1 MKFRLN
7 KNSMFLLL
15 SSTLFLAYHGNTA
28 TQTAKHVPVQSF
40 TKQYPKAQENEF
52 HFVVLGDSQFHDT
65 AKFNRIIDQ
74 TALLMP
80 SFVIQV
86 GDLIEGYN
94 NDADAVEKEWS
105 RFKNQINPLLPI
117 PFLPVPGNHDVY
129 NADRKVDKA
138 LERLYENHWGKL
150 YKSFQYK
157 NAHFF
162 LINTDS
168 VEAQNA
174 IGPKQMTWLD
184 QELKGSSSTHKFA
197 FMHKPAL
204 LLKNTEALHK
214 IFLKHGVSHVFYGH
228 HHHYHYVEK
237 DGIHYSMTNAAANMV
252 HQESRAG
259 GFHQLLQ
266 VSVSGP
272 KVSVAVITA
281 DSIQPKDAVSA
292 IDNYDLFVISRN
304 LTRKK
309 TTLEQI
315 KSPNI
320 YQINLKLDNRAKR
333 EITLNVSCRSKDN
346 RWHFDPKKITP
357 IQLESGASQLLK
369 IKTHFELDRKP
380 ESLPECT
387 LKIPFQTQDGQWL
400 DLNQT
405 IRTQKGP

>member
-7 KNSMFLLL
+7 IASWFLLL
-15 SSTLFLAYHGNTA
+15 SSTLIPSHHGNTA
-28 TQTAKHVPVQSF
+28 SQSTHSTPAQSF
-40 TKQYPKAQENEF
+40 AKQHPKAQENEF

-74 TALLMP
+74 TTLLMP

-86 GDLIEGYN
+86 GDLIQGYN

-129 NADRKVDKA
+129 NANRKVDEA
-138 LERLYENHWGKL
+138 LERLYENHWGNL
-150 YKSFQYK
+150 YKSFHYK

-168 VEAQNA
+168 VEAQNTV
-174 IGPKQMTWLD
+174 GPKQMAWLN
-184 QELKGSSSTHKFA
+184 QELKTSNSTHKFA

-214 IFLKHGVSHVFYGH
+214 IFLEHGVSHVFYGH

-252 HQESRAG
+252 HDQAQAG

-281 DSIQPKDAVSA
+281 DSIQPKEAVSA
-292 IDNYDLFVISRN
+292 IDNYDLFVINRN

-315 KSPNI
+315 KGPNF
-320 YQINLKLDNRAKR
+320 YQISLKLDNKAKR
-333 EITLNVSCRSKDN
+333 DITLNISCRSKDN
-346 RWHFDPKKITP
+346 RWHFDPQKIAP
-357 IQLESGASQLLK
+357 IRLESNTSHLLK

-387 LKIPFQTQDGQWL
+387 VKIPFQTQDGQWL

-405 IRTQKGP
+405 IKTVKSP

>member
-1 MKFRLN
+1 MLPINIVKHSLI
-7 KNSMFLLL
+7 SLLLL
-15 SSTLFLAYHGNTA
+15 SAQGFA
-28 TQTAKHVPVQSF
+28 QD
-40 TKQYPKAQENEF
+40 YPKVQENEF

-65 AKFNRIIDQ
+65 AKFNRVIDQ
-74 TALLMP
+74 TSLLMP

-86 GDLIEGYN
+86 GDLIQGYN
-94 NDADAVEKEWS
+94 NDAKAVEKEWL

-129 NADRKVDKA
+129 NANRRVDKV
-138 LERLYENHWGKL
+138 LEKLYENHWGSL
-150 YKSFQYK
+150 FKSFQYK

-174 IGPKQMTWLD
+174 IGPKQMAWLARK
-184 QELKGSSSTHKFA
+184 LKGSDSAHKFA

-204 LLKNTEALHK
+204 LLKNTEAIHQL
-214 IFLKHGVSHVFYGH
+214 FLEHGVSHVFYGH
-228 HHHYHYVEK
+228 HHHYHYVKK

-252 HQESRAG
+252 HQQKQAG

-272 KVSVAVITA
+272 NVSVAVITA
-281 DSIQPKDAVSA
+281 DSIAAKETVSA
-292 IDNYDLFVISRN
+292 IDNYDLFAISRG
-304 LTRKK
+304 LTKK
-309 TTLEQI
+309 RIALEQL
-315 KSPNI
+315 KSPNS
-320 YQINLKLDNRAKR
+320 YQITLKFNNKAKR
-333 EITLNVSCRSKDN
+333 DITLNVSCRSKDN
-346 RWHFDPKKITP
+346 RWHFNPRKIPP
-357 IQLESGASQLLK
+357 IQLEPDASRLLK
-369 IKTHFELDRKP
+369 IRTHFELDRQP

-405 IRTQKGP
+405 IKTQKRT